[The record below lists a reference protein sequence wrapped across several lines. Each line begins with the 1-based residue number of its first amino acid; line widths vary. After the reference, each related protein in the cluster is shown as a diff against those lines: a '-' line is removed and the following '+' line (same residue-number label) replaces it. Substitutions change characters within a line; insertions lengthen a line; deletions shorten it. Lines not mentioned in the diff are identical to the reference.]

1 MSWQKS
7 GRSWQNPGTILST
20 SYATPGLVIGMHVL
34 RQVRKLNHAAVFVLL
49 LLVASVSG
57 RSQPGMRNLTGS
69 VTDKRG
75 NTLPGAVV
83 QLENTVNL
91 SVMSYITAKD
101 GRYHFNGL
109 SDDVNYTVRAKYRK
123 WWSSQKRLSKL
134 DSSPRPK
141 IDLMIPID

>member
-1 MSWQKS
+1 
-7 GRSWQNPGTILST
+7 
-20 SYATPGLVIGMHVL
+20 MHVL